1 MGKEKIC
8 SMEKL
13 SEHLTIEE
21 ATISQEASRR
31 GIDNTPNDEILSIM
45 KITAEKLFEPIR
57 ALVGKPIIIN
67 SFYRSPEVNKLI
79 GGVPT
84 SQHCKGE
91 AMDLHF
97 PDGNAIL
104 FNAIKNSNI
113 DFDQLLWEYGDKNN
127 PAWVHVS
134 YSSKHNR
141 KQILK
146 VSLFAGKPL
155 WEEIK

>member
-1 MGKEKIC
+1 MIP
-8 SMEKL
+8 STHL
-13 SEHLTIEE
+13 SEHLTYAE
-21 ATISQEASRR
+21 ATVSQEGTRR
-31 GIDNTPNDEILSIM
+31 GIDNTPNDEILAIM
-45 KITAEKLFEPIR
+45 KTTAEKLFEPIR
-57 ALVGKPIIIN
+57 ALMGKPVTIN
-67 SFYRSPEVNKLI
+67 SFYRSIEVNKLI

-91 AMDLHF
+91 AIDLHF

-104 FNAIKNSNI
+104 FNAIKNSDI
-113 DFDQLLWEYGDKNN
+113 EFDQLLWEYGDNNN

-146 VSLFAGKPL
+146 VSLFGGQPH
-155 WEEIK
+155 WEVVK

>member
-1 MGKEKIC
+1 M
-8 SMEKL
+8 KL
-13 SEHLTIEE
+13 SEHLTIAE
-21 ATISQEASRR
+21 ATISQEAARK
-31 GIDNTPNDEILSIM
+31 GIDNTPNDEILGIM
-45 KITAEKLFEPIR
+45 KTTAEKLFEPIR
-57 ALVGKPIIIN
+57 ALVGKPITVN
-67 SFYRSPEVNKLI
+67 SMYRSPEINKAI

-97 PDGNAIL
+97 PGGNAIL

-113 DFDQLLWEYGDKNN
+113 EFDQLLWEYGDDKN

-141 KQILK
+141 REILR
-146 VSLFAGKPL
+146 VSLFGGKPH
-155 WEEIK
+155 WEVIK

>member
-1 MGKEKIC
+1 MR
-8 SMEKL
+8 L
-13 SEHLTIEE
+13 SEHLTIAE
-21 ATISQEASRR
+21 ATVSQEAARK

-57 ALVGKPIIIN
+57 ALVGKPITVN
-67 SFYRSPEVNKLI
+67 SMYRSPEVNKAI

-97 PDGNAIL
+97 PGGNAIL

-113 DFDQLLWEYGDKNN
+113 EFDQLLWEYGDDKN

-141 KQILK
+141 RETLR
-146 VSLFAGKPL
+146 VSLFGGKPH
-155 WEEIK
+155 WEVVK